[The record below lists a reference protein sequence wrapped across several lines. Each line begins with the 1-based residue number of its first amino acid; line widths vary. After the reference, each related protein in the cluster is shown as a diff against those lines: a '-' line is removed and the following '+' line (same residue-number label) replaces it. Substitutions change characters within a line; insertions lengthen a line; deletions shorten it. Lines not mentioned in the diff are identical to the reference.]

1 MRRLSRGAWLALALM
16 AAVAVP
22 MLARGARAGYPAKGP
37 GFNGGRAFQ
46 DLRHIVSLGPR
57 PAGSKALETERR
69 WIEAQLRQAG
79 WRVEEDA
86 YTADTPLG
94 PIPEVNIIAK
104 LPGSSS
110 HVIMVAGHYDT
121 KLFTQFRFVGA
132 NDGGSSAAL
141 LVELGRALGGRKPP
155 LTTWLVFFDGE
166 EAVKQWSSTDGI
178 YGSRH
183 LVSKWTA
190 SGVLDRIQA
199 MILVDMIG
207 GAQLQIHPD
216 SNSTGW
222 LNQLVFQTAHELG
235 YARYFPSEPTGIE
248 DDHIPFLNAGVS
260 AVDLLGPVGPV
271 TLESPFGAYW
281 HTARDTLEHCSPTSL
296 TIVGRVVVATLEKLY
311 SSPRVK

>member
-1 MRRLSRGAWLALALM
+1 MRRLSPGRRLALALTV
-16 AAVAVP
+16 AVALPV
-22 MLARGARAGYPAKGP
+22 LAWGARAGYAAEGRS
-37 GFNGGRAFQ
+37 FSGGRAFQ

-57 PAGSKALETERR
+57 PAGSKALETERH
-69 WIEAQLRQAG
+69 WIEAQLREDG
-79 WRVEEDA
+79 WQVEEDA
-86 YTADTPLG
+86 YTADTPIG

-104 LPGSSS
+104 LPGSSP

-141 LVELGRALGGRKPP
+141 LVELGRVLGGKKPP
-155 LTTWLVFFDGE
+155 LTLWLVFFDGE

-183 LVSKWTA
+183 LVSKLTA
-190 SGVLDRIQA
+190 SGRLDRLQA

-222 LNQLVFQTAHELG
+222 LNKLVFQTAKRLG
-235 YARYFPSEPTGIE
+235 YAHYFPSEPIAIE
-248 DDHIPFLNAGVS
+248 DDHIPFVNAGVS
-260 AVDLLGPVGPV
+260 AVDLLGPVGPA
-271 TLESPFGAYW
+271 TPESPFGAYW
-281 HTARDTLEHCSPTSL
+281 HTAQDTIEHCSPTSL
-296 TIVGRVVVATLEKLY
+296 TIVGRVVLATLDKLY